1 MEKRNILIVDDDKYY
16 LRLIASIFGH
26 DAIHVSYEISG
37 EEAVGILK
45 ESRFSTMITDL
56 NMPGMDGFEL
66 AMIAK
71 ELSPDIEIVLI
82 TGDISPDLS
91 RLAAQA
97 GISRVVTKPCEIE
110 QIQKFFRE

>member
-1 MEKRNILIVDDDKYY
+1 MVKRNILIVDDDKHY
-16 LRLIASIFGH
+16 LRLMASIFGH
-26 DAIHVSYEISG
+26 ADMHVYYAISG

-45 ESRFSTMITDL
+45 ECFISTMITDL

-66 AMIAK
+66 AMIAR

-91 RLAAQA
+91 RLATQA
-97 GISRVVTKPCEIE
+97 GISRVVTKPFEIE

>member
-1 MEKRNILIVDDDKYY
+1 MVKRNILIVDDDEYY
-16 LRLIASIFGH
+16 LRLMASTLGH
-26 DAIHVSYEISG
+26 DAIHVYYAMSG

-45 ESRFSTMITDL
+45 ECFISTMITDL

-97 GISRVVTKPCEIE
+97 GISRVVTKPCEVE
-110 QIQKFFRE
+110 QIQIFFRE